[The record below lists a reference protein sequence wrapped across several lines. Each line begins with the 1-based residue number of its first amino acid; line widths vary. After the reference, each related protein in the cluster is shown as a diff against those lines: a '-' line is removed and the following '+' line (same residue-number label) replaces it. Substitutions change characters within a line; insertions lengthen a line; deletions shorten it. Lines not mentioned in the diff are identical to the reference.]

1 MVSFIIPSYNNLRHL
16 KNSYTSI
23 KKHAPQT
30 NFYFINVNK
39 TDFLYDK
46 EYVDETYNHVLTIPN
61 YNGKVWEYIQGWS
74 CENFLKKCV
83 KRNNL
88 KKHHLIPKEKYLSL
102 LQLVKNNQIHDCS
115 HKNIMIEGVCHF

>member
-102 LQLVKNNQIHDCS
+102 LQLVK
-115 HKNIMIEGVCHF
+115 K